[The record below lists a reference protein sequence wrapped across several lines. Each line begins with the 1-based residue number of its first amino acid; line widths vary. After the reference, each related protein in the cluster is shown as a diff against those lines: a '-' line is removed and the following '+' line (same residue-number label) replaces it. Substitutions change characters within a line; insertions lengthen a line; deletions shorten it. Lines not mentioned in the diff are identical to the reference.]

1 MLRPWWPKGFSYV
14 SHELVTANT
23 ANECLDRGLPRFC
36 PIQKGYFTDIA
47 FIKKKKKLA
56 PFKTADSPSDINSV
70 SSTARYATDTNSN
83 ADKNKIPTQTLHE
96 MFSSFLKSA
105 FPPHILT
112 FTAEVKLPKSL
123 GLQNN

>member
-1 MLRPWWPKGFSYV
+1 M
-14 SHELVTANT
+14 
-23 ANECLDRGLPRFC
+23 
-36 PIQKGYFTDIA
+36 
-47 FIKKKKKLA
+47 A

-70 SSTARYATDTNSN
+70 SSTARYATDTNAN
-83 ADKNKIPTQTLHE
+83 VDKNKIPTQTLHE
-96 MFSSFLKSA
+96 MCSSFLKSA